1 MISQLRRSAVFGN
14 NARRLAT
21 GEIASLGQKRYR
33 WNDAEIE
40 ADDDGGRGMP
50 PPLKGVRIVDL
61 TRVLAGPTSTMLL
74 ADLGADVIKI
84 EEVSRGDDTRS
95 WIPPHAPI
103 SEAAPSASS
112 HLPPESAYFMAV
124 NRNKR
129 SITVNFKKSEG
140 LDIIKDLIKKAD
152 VLVENFIPGKL
163 DEMGLGWK
171 DCKSINPRLIYA
183 SISGY
188 GQTGPYR
195 KNAGYDVV
203 IEGEAGLM
211 HITGEPDRPPCKVG
225 VAVTDISTGLY
236 AHGSILAALLSR
248 QQTGK
253 GVWIDCNLFDTQIA
267 GLANIA
273 SNYLIAGAE
282 ASRHGTAHPSIVPYQ
297 VFPCKGGFLM
307 IGAGND
313 KQFAIMAA
321 KVLNRPDLS
330 TDSRFSTNA
339 SRVAN
344 RKVLVDTITDILME
358 HDREFWLE
366 RFQGQ
371 GVPFGPINNLRE
383 TFEHPQ
389 AIARGITKEIDH
401 PRIGKIK
408 LVAPAVSYNGKRM
421 SINRPP
427 PWLSQHTDE
436 VLRED
441 LGYSE
446 ERISELRAAK
456 VI

>member
-1 MISQLRRSAVFGN
+1 MISQLRLSAILGK
-14 NARRLAT
+14 RPGRLAKVGRT
-21 GEIASLGQKRYR
+21 ALWQIRYR
-33 WNDAEIE
+33 WNEAESV
-40 ADDDGGRGMP
+40 DDEDGRGMP
-50 PPLKGVRIVDL
+50 PPLKGIRVVDL

-103 SEAAPSASS
+103 SEAVPPSTL

-129 SITVNFKKSEG
+129 SITVNLKKPEG
-140 LDIIKDLIKKAD
+140 LEIVRDLIRKAD
-152 VLVENFIPGKL
+152 VLVENFVPGKL
-163 DEMGLGWK
+163 EEMGLGWV
-171 DCKSINPRLIYA
+171 DC
-183 SISGY
+183 
-188 GQTGPYR
+188 
-195 KNAGYDVV
+195 
-203 IEGEAGLM
+203 EAGLM

-253 GVWIDCNLFDTQIA
+253 GVWIDCNLFETQIA

-273 SNYLIAGAE
+273 SNYLIAGVE

-297 VFPCKGGFLM
+297 VFPCKNGFLM

-313 KQFAIMAA
+313 KQFAIFAS
-321 KVLNRPDLS
+321 KVLNRPDLVN
-330 TDSRFSTNA
+330 DARFATNT
-339 SRVAN
+339 SRVAH
-344 RKVLVDTITDILME
+344 RKVLVETITDLLME

-366 RFQGQ
+366 KFQGQ
-371 GVPFGPINNLRE
+371 GVPFGPINNLQQ

-389 AIARGITKEIDH
+389 AVARGITKEIDH
-401 PRIGKIK
+401 PRSGKIK

-421 SINRPP
+421 PIERPP

-436 VLRED
+436 VLRDD
-441 LGYSE
+441 LGYSK
-446 ERISELRAAK
+446 ERINQLREAK